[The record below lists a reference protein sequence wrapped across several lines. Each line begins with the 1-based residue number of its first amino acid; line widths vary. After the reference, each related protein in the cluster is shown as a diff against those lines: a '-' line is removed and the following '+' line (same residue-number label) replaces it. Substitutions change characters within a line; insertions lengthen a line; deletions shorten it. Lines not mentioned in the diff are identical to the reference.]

1 MGPADGGL
9 GVEARTTRV
18 AVLGG
23 GAGAIAAAFELTA
36 TPDLRARHHV
46 TVYQPGWRL
55 GGKCASGRNADH
67 HQRIEE
73 HGLHVLFGF
82 YDNAFDIVQ
91 RAYLE
96 LGRPPNA
103 PLSTWDKAFSPC
115 HDLVFF
121 DKYLNNWNKQVLNF
135 PANHRVPGDGDRI
148 HIGEVTRRA
157 LDALLSRIESITG
170 LHRDDVAP
178 PATSARRGLIGEVV
192 HVVNEHVWKWFHD
205 IAETAEHEV
214 HREVVRLLATELHRL
229 ESDIDHLL
237 AGAFGGVAKA
247 LRTARDLLWKLWID
261 KHLQDNEL
269 RFAFTSLDLL
279 GTMLSGIVDDNLLG
293 DGFQKVN
300 GEEFSA
306 WLLRNGAKEFSVLS
320 SPILRGLYDLTFGFE
335 DGDPTKPDL
344 AAGQSIEALV
354 RIGCL
359 YKGSITYKMMAGMGD
374 TIFGPL
380 YEVLL
385 KRGVEFKM
393 FNWVSNLTA
402 AEDDDVIETIEV
414 IQQVDL
420 EPGYPYLV
428 DVGGLPC
435 WPSQPAWDHIV
446 HGDQLRAKGVDLEQ
460 TANPWQRKPTV
471 LRRGVDFDQVVLG
484 ISVGGL
490 KPICAG
496 IGGDR
501 SPKLQAMLDNLT
513 TVGTRAVQ
521 VWSGKTTAE
530 LGWTPTVSSIST
542 SYVEPLDTYC
552 DMSQLIPSE
561 AFPTGEVNSIGYFC
575 GPLTDGPDHDAD
587 LAAVKQGA
595 VDYFTTK
602 VAQLWPKAV
611 DASGF
616 DWDVLVDEANGQ
628 GPARFDDQY
637 WRANTQGTE
646 RYVATRKGTVEYRL
660 RSDDSG
666 YTNMVLAGDWTRN
679 GIDGGSVEAAFA
691 SGRMASRALCGSPSY
706 VPGEHGPLVDGRGV
720 AEPPTYVEF
729 GGLDTFP
736 GPYDCRKTT
745 LYSFVALADIGAL
758 ERLVDRVLTR
768 PTLGAA
774 EFRPLAP
781 MVMLSVGDIANV
793 VPLTPPY
800 NTYGSV
806 NEAQLAVWVPVVQ
819 VSGKSAEKV
828 AKNFWMFTSYIWV
841 DNPMSMATGRE
852 MYGWPK
858 SMGIIHLPD
867 ATDPSLSLKTYGL
880 LKFAPK
886 SQPSYVELLRL
897 KPTPSTVGGS
907 RTGSTVAAF
916 ARAVVDE
923 VKAAHSIDLTAGWG
937 LAVDLT
943 DDAVDMALP
952 EIYLKQFRSIECG
965 TDAALQQLC
974 DSHATIESV
983 SFQQLPTSYALSI
996 KTVRSHPLATDLG
1009 IADQEVKVGFKIEM
1023 DFCQDIG
1030 RVLWDAFD
1038 PTVVF

>member
-1 MGPADGGL
+1 MQAT
-9 GVEARTTRV
+9 TTRI

-23 GAGAIAAAFELTA
+23 GPGAIAAAFELTA
-36 TPDLRARHHV
+36 TPELRARHHV

-55 GGKCASGRNADH
+55 GGKCASGRNAAH

-82 YDNAFDIVQ
+82 YDNAFDVVQ
-91 RAYLE
+91 RAYDE
-96 LGRPPNA
+96 LGRDPNS
-103 PLSTWDKAFSPC
+103 PLATWEKAFTQC
-115 HDLVFF
+115 HELVFF
-121 DKYLNNWNKQVLNF
+121 DQYSGNWNKQVLNF
-135 PANHRVPGDGDRI
+135 PTNDRVPGDGDRVY
-148 HIGEVTRRA
+148 IGEVVRQ
-157 LDALLSRIESITG
+157 SIESVLGRLETITG
-170 LHRDDVAP
+170 IHRDDAVPTAEH
-178 PATSARRGLIGEVV
+178 SHRGLIGEVV
-192 HVVNEHVWKWFHD
+192 HVVSEHVSRWFHD
-205 IAETAEHEV
+205 LAEAAEREVHHEV
-214 HREVVRLLATELHRL
+214 IRLLATELHRL
-229 ESDIDHLL
+229 ESGIDHLL
-237 AGAFGGVAKA
+237 ASAFKDVAKA
-247 LRTARDLLWKLWID
+247 LRTARDLLWKLWVER
-261 KHLQDNEL
+261 HLQENEI

-279 GTMLSGIVDDNLLG
+279 GTMVTGIIDDNLLG

-306 WLLRNGAKEFSVLS
+306 WLRRHGAEPFSVDN
-320 SPILRGLYDLTFGFE
+320 SPIVRGLYDLTFGFE
-335 DGDPTKPDL
+335 GGDPSKPNL

-380 YEVLL
+380 YEVLV

-393 FNWVSNLTA
+393 FNWVSKLVA
-402 AEDDDVIETIEV
+402 ANDDDVIDSIEV
-414 IQQVDL
+414 IAQVDL
-420 EPGYPYLV
+420 GPDYPFLV

-446 HGDQLRAKGVDLEQ
+446 DGDTLRASGVDLEQ
-460 TANPWQRKPTV
+460 TANPLKRPPTV

-490 KPICAG
+490 QPVCADIAG
-496 IGGDR
+496 ER
-501 SPKLQAMLDNLT
+501 NPKLQAMLDNLT

-521 VWSGKTTAE
+521 VWSGKTTE
-530 LGWTPTVSSIST
+530 DLGWSPTVSSIAS
-542 SYVEPLDTYC
+542 SFAEPLDTYC
-552 DMSQLIPSE
+552 DMSHLIPRE
-561 AFPTGEVNSIGYFC
+561 GFPAGEVNSIGYFC
-575 GPLTDGPDHDAD
+575 GPLTDAVDHDAD
-587 LAAVKQGA
+587 LAAVKQQA
-595 VDYFTTK
+595 IEFFSTEAK
-602 VAQLWPKAV
+602 PLWPKAV
-611 DASGF
+611 TSSGF
-616 DWDVLVDEANGQ
+616 DWDVMVDESNGQ
-628 GPARFDDQY
+628 GQARLDAQY

-646 RYVATRKGTVEYRL
+646 RYVATRAATVQYRL

-666 YTNMVLAGDWTRN
+666 YANLVLAGDWTRN

-720 AEPPTYVEF
+720 AEPPTYVDF

-745 LYSFVALADIGAL
+745 LYSFMVMADIGAL
-758 ERLVDRVLTR
+758 ERLVDLVLTR

-800 NTYGSV
+800 NSYGSV

-819 VSGKSAEKV
+819 VSGKGADKK

-858 SMGIIHLPD
+858 SMGVIHLPD
-867 ATDPSLSLKTYGL
+867 DNDASLSLKTYGL
-880 LKFAPK
+880 DFAPGN
-886 SQPSYVELLRL
+886 QPSYLDLLRL
-897 KPTPSTVGGS
+897 TPTTNNSGDL
-907 RTGSTVAAF
+907 RTGSTIAAF
-916 ARAVVDE
+916 ARAVVDT
-923 VKAAHSIDLTAGWG
+923 VKAQHSIDLTAGLG
-937 LAVDLT
+937 IAVDLT
-943 DDAVDMALP
+943 DDAIEMALP
-952 EIYLKQFRSIECG
+952 EIYLKQIRSIECG
-965 TDAALQQLC
+965 TDAAIQQLC
-974 DSHATIESV
+974 DSHATIETA
-983 SFQQLPTSYALSI
+983 SFQQLPTAYALTI
-996 KTVRSHPLATDLG
+996 QHVDSHPLARDLG
-1009 IADQEVKVGFKIEM
+1009 IADQEVKIAFKIEM
-1023 DFCQDIG
+1023 DFRQDVG

>member
-1 MGPADGGL
+1 M
-9 GVEARTTRV
+9 
-18 AVLGG
+18 LGG

-36 TPDLRARHHV
+36 TPELRARHHV

-55 GGKCASGRNADH
+55 GGKCASGRNAAH
-67 HQRIEE
+67 NQRIEE

-91 RAYLE
+91 RAYKE
-96 LGRPPNA
+96 LNRDPRA
-103 PLSTWDKAFSPC
+103 PLATWEKAFVQC
-115 HDLVFF
+115 HDLVFL
-121 DKYLNNWNKQVLNF
+121 DEYGGHWNEQLIPF
-135 PANHRVPGDGDRI
+135 PGNDLSPGDGDRV
-148 HIGEVTRRA
+148 HIGEAVRRSIDSVLGMIEAITGVRREDVVPTSSRAHHGLVGDVVHFFTRQ
-157 LDALLSRIESITG
+157 LSRG
-170 LHRDDVAP
+170 LHLLGAD
-178 PATSARRGLIGEVV
+178 
-192 HVVNEHVWKWFHD
+192 
-205 IAETAEHEV
+205 AEHAV

-229 ESDIDHLL
+229 EGDIDHLV
-237 AGAFGGVAKA
+237 ADAFGGVGNA
-247 LRTARDLLWKLWID
+247 LRTARDLLWKLWVD
-261 KHLQDNEL
+261 RHLAENEL

-279 GTMLSGIVDDNLLG
+279 GTVVSGIVDDNLLG

-300 GEEFSA
+300 GEDFKA
-306 WLLRNGAKEFSVLS
+306 FLLRHGAEPFSVDN
-320 SPILRGLYDLTFGFE
+320 SPIVRGLYDLTFGFE
-335 DGDPTKPDL
+335 GGDPTQPNL

-393 FNWVSNLTA
+393 FNWVSKLGVA
-402 AEDDDVIETIEV
+402 ADDDVIDTIEV
-414 IQQVDL
+414 IAQVDIAAD
-420 EPGYPYLV
+420 YPFLV

-446 HGDQLRAKGVDLEQ
+446 GGDGLRIAGVDLEQ
-460 TANPWQRKPTV
+460 TANPLNREPVV
-471 LRRGVDFDQVVLG
+471 LHRGVDFDQVVLG

-490 KPICAG
+490 APICAEL
-496 IGGDR
+496 GGER
-501 SPKLQAMLDNLT
+501 NPKFQAMLDNLT

-521 VWSGKTTAE
+521 VWSGKSTEE
-530 LGWTPTVSSIST
+530 LGWSPTASTIST
-542 SYVEPLDTYC
+542 SYAEPLDTYC
-552 DMSQLIPSE
+552 DMSHLIPRE
-561 AFPTGEVNSIGYFC
+561 AFPPGEVGSIGYFC
-575 GPLTDGPDHDAD
+575 GPLEDSGSHDGD
-587 LAAVKQGA
+587 LAAVKQEGL
-595 VDYFTTK
+595 DYFSNEVTK
-602 VAQLWPKAV
+602 LWPKAV
-611 DASGF
+611 VGSSF
-616 DWDVLVDEANGQ
+616 DWSVLVDETDAQ
-628 GPARFDDQY
+628 GPARFDSQY

-666 YTNMVLAGDWTRN
+666 YRNLVLAGDWTRT

-736 GPYDCRKTT
+736 GPYDCRNTT
-745 LYSFVALADIGAL
+745 LYSFVAMADIGAL

-781 MVMLSVGDIANV
+781 MVMLSIGDIVNV

-800 NTYGSV
+800 DKYGSV

-819 VSGKSAEKV
+819 VTGSGARKK

-858 SMGIIHLPD
+858 SLGRIQLP
-867 ATDPSLSLKTYGL
+867 TDSDGTMVLQTYGL
-880 LKFAPK
+880 DFGPGN
-886 SQPSYVELLRL
+886 QPSYLELLRMT
-897 KPTPSTVGGS
+897 PTANAVQGS
-907 RTGSTVAAF
+907 RAGTTVAAF
-916 ARAVVDE
+916 ARAVADAVKTEHKIDITDGLGVD
-923 VKAAHSIDLTAGWG
+923 
-937 LAVDLT
+937 VDLT

-974 DSHATIESV
+974 DSHAGIETI
-983 SFQQLPTSYALSI
+983 SFQELPNSYALSI
-996 KTVRSHPLATDLG
+996 QAISSHPLATDLG
-1009 IADQEVKVGFKIEM
+1009 IADQEIKVGFKIEM
-1023 DFCQDIG
+1023 NFRQDVG